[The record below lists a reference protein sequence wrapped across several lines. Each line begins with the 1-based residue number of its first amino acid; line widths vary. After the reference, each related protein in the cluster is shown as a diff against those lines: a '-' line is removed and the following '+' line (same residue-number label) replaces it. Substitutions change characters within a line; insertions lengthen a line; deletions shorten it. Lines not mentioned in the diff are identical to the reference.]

1 MNELLAWVIIAPAA
15 YLIGSI
21 PVGLIVCRLFG
32 GVDPREHGSGSM
44 GATNVL
50 RTVGKK
56 AAALVF
62 LFDFGKGAAMIGLS
76 LLLVPDAKLLHAMTG
91 TLVIVGHTWPV
102 FAGFKGGKG
111 ISTGWGA
118 ILVLSPIAAAVTLV
132 GLAVAVATRYVS
144 LGSIIGASLGVVALI
159 VLSFV
164 DLSISV
170 DYATIE
176 YLAFAIPAVVV
187 ILFSHRENMM
197 RLSRGTENRLD
208 INAAEASTTSGGE
221 PGNSGA

>member
-1 MNELLAWVIIAPAA
+1 MNELLAWVLIAPAA
-15 YLIGSI
+15 YLVGSI
-21 PVGLIVCRLFG
+21 PVGLIVCRVWG

-56 AAALVF
+56 AAVLVF
-62 LFDFGKGAAMIGLS
+62 VFDFGKGAAMIGLS
-76 LLLVPDAKLLHAMTG
+76 LLLAPDVKLLHALTG
-91 TLVIVGHTWPV
+91 TFVIVGHTWPV

-118 ILVLSPIAAAVTLV
+118 ILVLSPIAAALTLV
-132 GLAVAVATRYVS
+132 GLAVALVTRYVS
-144 LGSIIGASLGVVALI
+144 LGSMIGASLGVLALI
-159 VLSFV
+159 VLSIV
-164 DLSISV
+164 NLPVSV

-176 YLAFAIPAVVV
+176 YLAFAIPAVVL

-208 INAAEASTTSGGE
+208 INEAEGPSKSE
-221 PGNSGA
+221 VRGA

>member
-1 MNELLAWVIIAPAA
+1 MNELLAWVLIAPAA

-21 PVGLIVCRLFG
+21 PVGLIVCRVWG

-56 AAALVF
+56 AAVLVF
-62 LFDFGKGAAMIGLS
+62 VFDFGKGAVMIGLS
-76 LLLVPDAKLLHAMTG
+76 LLLAPDAKLLHALTG
-91 TLVIVGHTWPV
+91 TFEIVGHTWPV

-111 ISTGWGA
+111 ISPVWGA
-118 ILVLSPIAAAVTLV
+118 ILVLSPIAAAITLI
-132 GLAVAVATRYVS
+132 GLAVALVTRYVS
-144 LGSIIGASLGVVALI
+144 LGSMIGASLGVLALI

-164 DLSISV
+164 NLPVSV

-176 YLAFAIPAVVV
+176 YLAFAVPAVVL
-187 ILFSHRENMM
+187 ILFSHRENMI
-197 RLSRGTENRLD
+197 RLLRGTENRLD
-208 INAAEASTTSGGE
+208 IDAAEKTSASTGQ
-221 PGNSGA
+221 GA